1 VRQTKDVCALSATV
15 AHAPSEHMIKLT
27 ATQEITPYQWVH
39 PDEER

>member
-1 VRQTKDVCALSATV
+1 MIISGRLLSEKDDTRRRYR
-15 AHAPSEHMIKLT
+15 IKLT